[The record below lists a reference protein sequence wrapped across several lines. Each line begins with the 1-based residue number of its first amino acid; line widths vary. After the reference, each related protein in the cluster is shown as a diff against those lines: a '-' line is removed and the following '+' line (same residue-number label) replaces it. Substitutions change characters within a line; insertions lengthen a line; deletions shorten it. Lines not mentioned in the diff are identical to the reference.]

1 MDVALGNADQEDEHS
16 CFSDNTHR
24 DIVLNLQGV
33 VNVYKG
39 VYGSIDG
46 PSLEDLVQQANT
58 ETFNATNTSLS
69 VTQAKVIAI
78 LTPFDLAISG
88 GLASTEGAK
97 VRAAVLQLKEFSAN
111 LIAGASKIGITVN

>member
-1 MDVALGNADQEDEHS
+1 M
-16 CFSDNTHR
+16 
-24 DIVLNLQGV
+24 
-33 VNVYKG
+33 
-39 VYGSIDG
+39 
-46 PSLEDLVQQANT
+46 QQANT
-58 ETFNATNTSLS
+58 ETYNATNTSLS